1 MEVVSWR
8 WIRRSY
14 RLHQRRPMPAGLVC
28 CARKKIFR
36 TLPLTSDNAHRDCL
50 RSRHVA
56 ALGVMPE
63 RDQRVAF
70 RVIRGAAALRDVV
83 ARRAQSVPLAL
94 DSVIRDGGKAD
105 HFALT

>member
-1 MEVVSWR
+1 
-8 WIRRSY
+8 
-14 RLHQRRPMPAGLVC
+14 MPAGLVC

-56 ALGVMPE
+56 ALVVMPE

-83 ARRAQSVPLAL
+83 ARRAQSVHLAL
-94 DSVIRDGGKAD
+94 DSVIREVARPTISPS
-105 HFALT
+105 LSRRRSMSLPLMNRIMRVPPR